1 MSSAGGFLSPI
12 PVPCALYGGDGLWKQ
27 GRIRVEVLSRSKHAC
42 SINLWYKIKSSALF
56 SSSEGEISSSSAR
69 HQDRRPVNLN
79 QPEPGTQ
86 GLSFVD
92 AAAKLDRA

>member
-27 GRIRVEVLSRSKHAC
+27 GCIRVEVLSRLKHAC
-42 SINLWYKIKSSALF
+42 LQH
-56 SSSEGEISSSSAR
+56 EISSSSAR